1 MTIKLK
7 DKSFTEEEIIKCLAT
22 CESVIS
28 KNAYLEKKWENCY
41 YHFFDVSSSELYK
54 EKRL

>member
-7 DKSFTEEEIIKCLAT
+7 DKLFTEEEIIKCLAT

-28 KNAYLEKKWENCY
+28 KNAYLEKKWGKLLLS
-41 YHFFDVSSSELYK
+41 FF
-54 EKRL
+54 